1 MSPSKTKKK
10 MDTILELTQERV
22 GSEVGALMGATL
34 TMSDFSTRLI
44 SKEDF
49 FDEPSGKLVFSEMQL
64 SGEIEGDG
72 CILISIKDAIRLG
85 GTLIMLPDN
94 ELEEVITAEDYSE
107 ELEDSYGE
115 IANIIAGA
123 YTKTFEEMYPKS
135 FRFIRKT
142 QEIITPAKVD
152 VASDKPIPN
161 QNYYQVTVAMKL
173 NDVEMGSLILLIPAA
188 PFGLDDAVSDAPLE
202 NNDSSSASEQ
212 DSSAEDTTEQVG
224 EADTPEDVQAA
235 TAKPFDVEKQKK
247 RVDACLKECNTRM
260 GDEVGALLG
269 AEVEFSEH
277 TTRMVNKEDFFF
289 DEASG
294 KQILAHMDVTG
305 DQEGRCYLY
314 VGLKDAIYIGGT
326 LIMLPPSE
334 LEKIV
339 AEEDFNED
347 SEDAYGE
354 IANIISG
361 VYTKVFEEQYP
372 DKIRFIKKNLEQ
384 IVPMKVDVESDE
396 PMPDTMYYM
405 ATSKISIGK
414 HSMGKLQFLVPAPIF
429 KLDQLGQE
437 TVADD
442 AAEQS
447 LGSVTG
453 KKAVDNSGGSGKGRV
468 TGTSAGTSDESEAGV
483 GRKTGISTDTT
494 GGTNSIGVREVGDTP
509 GNPEFLLVSN
519 DGESCSRISSVLN
532 AREIAY
538 NVLDFKA
545 SVSDY
550 LPGDVKAIFLV
561 MTEVDEKGLGVAIK
575 ISSACSLPLIAAGPG
590 WTRTKVIKAVKYGV
604 DDILLTP
611 ASDDDIIE
619 KIDSIQAKMAA

>member
-1 MSPSKTKKK
+1 MPISKAKKK
-10 MDTILELTQERV
+10 IDTILELTQERV

-49 FDEPSGKLVFSEMQL
+49 FGEPSGKLIFSEIQL

-85 GTLIMLPDN
+85 GTLIMLPEN
-94 ELEEVITAEDYSE
+94 ELEGVIAAEEYSE

-123 YTKTFEEMYPKS
+123 YTKTFEEMYPKT

-142 QEIITPAKVD
+142 QEIITPVKVD
-152 VASDKPIPN
+152 VESDKPIPN
-161 QNYYQVTVAMKL
+161 QNYYQVTAAMKL
-173 NDVEMGSLILLIPAA
+173 NDVEMGNLILLIPAA
-188 PFGLDDAVSDAPLE
+188 PFGLDDAAPDATQE
-202 NNDSSSASEQ
+202 NNDSVSASEQ
-212 DSSAEDTTEQVG
+212 ESGGEDTTEQSG
-224 EADTPEDVQAA
+224 GA
-235 TAKPFDVEKQKK
+235 TAQEEAQTSSAESFDVEKQKK
-247 RVDACLKECNTRM
+247 RVDACLKECNDRM
-260 GDEVGALLG
+260 GKEVGALLG
-269 AEVEFSEH
+269 TEVTISDH
-277 TTRMVNKEDFFF
+277 ATRIVKKEDFFF

-294 KQILAHMDVTG
+294 KQVLAHMDVVG
-305 DQEGRCYLY
+305 DLEGQSYLY
-314 VGLKDAIYIGGT
+314 IGLKDAIYIGGT

-339 AEEDFNED
+339 ADEEFNED

-372 DKIRFIKKNLEQ
+372 DKIRFIKTNLEQ
-384 IVPMKVDVESDE
+384 IVPMKVDIESDE
-396 PMPDTMYYM
+396 PMPDTIYYM

-414 HSMGKLQFLVPAPIF
+414 QSMGNLQFLVPASIF
-429 KLDQLGQE
+429 KLEQLGQE

-442 AAEQS
+442 AAEEQS
-447 LGSVTG
+447 KGGVTG
-453 KKAVDNSGGSGKGRV
+453 KTAAENSDGSGSGGITGTSDGASGGSDR
-468 TGTSAGTSDESEAGV
+468 A
-483 GRKTGISTDTT
+483 
-494 GGTNSIGVREVGDTP
+494 GVRESGDTA

-519 DGESCSRISSVLN
+519 DGEACSWIGSVLN
-532 AREIAY
+532 DRTIAY
-538 NVLDFKA
+538 KVLDYKA

-550 LPGDVKAIFLV
+550 LPGEVKAIFLI
-561 MTEVDEKGLGVAIK
+561 MTDVDEKALGVAIK
-575 ISSACSLPLIAAGPG
+575 ISAASSLPLIAVGPG

-611 ASDDDIIE
+611 ASDEDIIE
-619 KIDSIQAKMAA
+619 KIDSVQAKMAA